1 MVAPAI
7 KDFGSFDYVIVG
19 AGSAGCV
26 LANRL
31 SADQHASV
39 LLLEA
44 GGKDNYLWIHIP
56 IGYLYTQ
63 NNPRTDWCFKTE
75 PEAGLNGRALNYP
88 RGRVLGGCS
97 SINGMIYMRGQARD
111 YDQWRQMG
119 NPGWAWDDVLPY
131 FKRSED
137 QVRGA
142 DEFHGAGGEW
152 RVEEMRL
159 SWEILDAFRAAAA
172 EVGIRNCDDFNRG
185 DNEGCGYFQVNQ
197 KRGVRWSTAKAFL
210 KPVRGRENLTVLTR
224 AQATRIRCEGR
235 RAVGIE
241 FSHDGRPAYA
251 VARGELILATGS
263 VGSPQLLQLSG
274 IGPGALLQAH
284 GIPLVHELG
293 GVGEN
298 LQDHLQIRM
307 AYKVKHTRT
316 LNEQANSLF
325 GRAWMGIEYLLFRR
339 GPLAMAPSQ
348 LGGFAKSDASRETP
362 NLEYHI
368 QPLSLDRFDEPPHP
382 FPAFTASVCNLRPE
396 SRGFVRIKSADAK
409 AHPAIQPN
417 YLASARP
424 PGGGDG
430 DAAHAPHLRSTRAR
444 ALRAR
449 GVPAGQPIRERRG
462 ARARGGQHRDDHLP
476 PRRHLQDG
484 ARSARGRRRAPA
496 RARDRGPARGRRLDH
511 ADHHLGQ
518 HQFARHHDRG
528 ESRGHDPRGAQGAPS
543 PNPLPLKGERDTK
556 GWRGGAEPYPQL
568 GEGIRR
574 ALRCSLCSR

>member
-1 MVAPAI
+1 MAP
-7 KDFGSFDYVIVG
+7 DGQS
-19 AGSAGCV
+19 
-26 LANRL
+26 RL
-31 SADQHASV
+31 
-39 LLLEA
+39 
-44 GGKDNYLWIHIP
+44 
-56 IGYLYTQ
+56 
-63 NNPRTDWCFKTE
+63 
-75 PEAGLNGRALNYP
+75 
-88 RGRVLGGCS
+88 
-97 SINGMIYMRGQARD
+97 
-111 YDQWRQMG
+111 
-119 NPGWAWDDVLPY
+119 AWDDVLPY

-197 KRGVRWSTAKAFL
+197 RRGVRWSTSKAFL
-210 KPVRGRENLTVLTR
+210 KPARGRANLTVLTR
-224 AQATRIRCEGR
+224 AQATRIRFEGR

-251 VARGELILATGS
+251 AARGELILATGA

-274 IGPGALLQAH
+274 IGPAALLQAH

-325 GRAWMGIEYLLFRR
+325 GRAWMGIEYVLFRS

-417 YLASARP
+417 YLTSAADRQV
-424 PGGGDG
+424 
-430 DAAHAPHLRSTRAR
+430 AATAMRLTRRICA
-444 ALRAR
+444 
-449 GVPAGQPIRERRG
+449 
-462 ARARGGQHRDDHLP
+462 
-476 PRRHLQDG
+476 
-484 ARSARGRRRAPA
+484 APA
-496 RARDRGPARGRRLDH
+496 LARFEPEEFRPGSQYVSDEELAREAGNIGTTIFH
-511 ADHHLGQ
+511 PVGTCKM
-518 HQFARHHDRG
+518 
-528 ESRGHDPRGAQGAPS
+528 GHDPLAVVDERLCVHGIAGLRVVDASIMPTITSGNTNS
-543 PNPLPLKGERDTK
+543 PVIMI
-556 GWRGGAEPYPQL
+556 AEKAADM
-568 GEGIRR
+568 IREDAAR
-574 ALRCSLCSR
+574 T